1 MPDTKLA
8 TVNFGPAKDCIE
20 VVLFIILSLS
30 NVDAVLS
37 LSDQT
42 RLFHVTHYII
52 RLC

>member
-8 TVNFGPAKDCIE
+8 TVYFGPAKDCIE
-20 VVLFIILSLS
+20 VFLFIILSLS

-42 RLFHVTHYII
+42 NLSHLTRYII
-52 RLC
+52 SLC